1 MATYLVALSL
11 GPVQSLIEAAR
22 RTRDLWCGSWLLGEA
37 AKAAAL
43 ALHHAQPGCL
53 VFPYFADAE
62 HALRPSDR
70 PDENQANVSN
80 VLRAQIDVPDESA
93 VRERVGVAKVAA
105 NRRLAALCEQA
116 RGKVTSL
123 NLHTELWQQQTQDIL
138 EIFAAWV
145 AIQPDTYRAGSQRLG
160 ALLAARKASRDFV
173 PAATHADAAGAG
185 KPKSSL
191 DGARESVIALS
202 REERKLGRNKLA
214 LRKLGLSAGEELDA
228 LALTKRMA
236 GEIDQFTAYSRI
248 AADSWIQEVS
258 AGNADRFGPVA
269 RAYETL
275 VPLELATRV
284 SGNRQIYAALP
295 YDAQL
300 LFGFR
305 RDNAI
310 ANASDDEDRF
320 ALKALGSALSGLG
333 QPVPYA
339 VVLKADGDHMGE
351 LLSRAA
357 SADAS
362 RDISHALHE
371 FAGQVRSIIRQHRG
385 HAIYAG
391 GDDVLALLPLEHAVA
406 CAAEL
411 AEKFSGS
418 MQVPASALGV
428 SHDRRPTLSVG
439 LGIGHLMEPLGR
451 LRARAD
457 EAEKHAKGNGAT
469 SPRNALAIHLGI
481 RSGASIRWRC
491 RWNEGSDQPHTCAG
505 VSTLRRL
512 SAEYR
517 QNTCP
522 SGLGYELR
530 AISCR
535 LAWAKTH
542 DEVLPEI
549 QAAEL
554 TRTLDNARQR
564 GSDVELSRPLKQ
576 FLESRAAVVGLGQL
590 ADELI
595 LARWLSARTASDL
608 GAME

>member
-43 ALHHAQPGCL
+43 ALHSAQPGCL
-53 VFPYFADAE
+53 IFPYFDDAA
-62 HALRPSDR
+62 HALQPSDR
-70 PDENQANVSN
+70 PDENQANISN
-80 VLRAQIDVPDESA
+80 VLRAQIDAAGESA
-93 VRERVGVAKVAA
+93 LRDRVNAA
-105 NRRLAALCEQA
+105 RTAATRRLSALCEQA

-123 NLHTELWQQQTQDIL
+123 SLHTGLWQQQTQDIL

-145 AIQPDTYRAGSQRLG
+145 LIQPDTYRAGSQRLG

-173 PAATHADAAGAG
+173 PAATYADAAGAG
-185 KPKSSL
+185 MPKSSL

-202 REERKLGRNKLA
+202 RDERKLGRNKLA

-248 AADSWIQEVS
+248 AADSWIRDVAAGSAERLDSVVS
-258 AGNADRFGPVA
+258 
-269 RAYETL
+269 AYETL

-284 SGNRQIYAALP
+284 RGNQHIYSALP

-310 ANASDDEDRF
+310 ADASDDEDRR
-320 ALKALGSALSGLG
+320 ALNALGQALSGLG

-339 VVLKADGDHMGE
+339 VILKADGDHMGE

-362 RDISHALHE
+362 RDISQALHE
-371 FAGQVRSIIRQHRG
+371 FAGQVRGIVRQHRG

-411 AEKFSGS
+411 AGTFSTA

-428 SHDRRPTLSVG
+428 SADRRPTLSVG

-457 EAEKHAKGNGAT
+457 EAEKHAKGNGTAT
-469 SPRNALAIHLGI
+469 PRNALAIHLGI
-481 RSGASIRWRC
+481 RSGASLRWRC
-491 RWNEGSDQPHTCAG
+491 RWNEGSDLPQACSG
-505 VSTLRRL
+505 VSALRRL
-512 SAEYR
+512 SADYR
-517 QNTCP
+517 QNACP

-530 AISCR
+530 AISQR
-535 LAWAKTH
+535 LAWAQTH
-542 DEVLPEI
+542 DEILPEI

-554 TRTLDNARQR
+554 VRTLDNARQR
-564 GSDVELSRPLKQ
+564 GSDVELSGPLKQ
-576 FLESRAAVVGLGQL
+576 FLESRAAAVGLGQL